1 MRVHI
6 ATCKK
11 ESEELPKLGKLSQ
24 NKSIIQNK
32 INKISEIKV
41 QDEL

>member
-1 MRVHI
+1 MRVHN

-11 ESEELPKLGKLSQ
+11 ESEELPKLGRLSQ
-24 NKSIIQNK
+24 NKSIIQNR

-41 QDEL
+41 KDEL